1 MGHLLL
7 DSRLFRAL
15 QQGLFVLRVDLTDQF
30 QNQALVKFEFDNYSM
45 RYQFGVLSASF
56 GLRK

>member
-45 RYQFGVLSASF
+45 RYQLGVLSASF